1 MTRYKA
7 IIAYDGTDFSG
18 FQIQDNGRTVQE
30 ELERVLTKLN
40 SGTTIKIHGSGRTD
54 SGVHAVGQVIHFDLP
69 QVRDV
74 EKLRFALDTQTPDD
88 INVWQVAL
96 VADDFHSRFNKH
108 SKTYVY
114 RLTTSRA
121 NNPLTRRFSYHFPK
135 IRDFDAMVVAAQ
147 ALVGTHDFTGFT
159 ASGATV
165 EDKVRTITQA
175 DVVRDNDEILFIFS
189 GNGFLYKQ
197 VRNMVGTL
205 VKIGAG
211 KWPIERISEILT
223 AKNRDLA
230 GPTAPA
236 HGLCLMAVRYETDEK
251 ILEMTGEVKDGFSR
265 T

>member
-7 IIAYDGTDFSG
+7 RIAYDGTDFAG
-18 FQIQDNGRTVQE
+18 FQIQNNGRTVQE
-30 ELERVLTKLN
+30 ELERVLARLN
-40 SGTTIKIHGSGRTD
+40 SGQPVKLHGSGRTD
-54 SGVHAVGQVIHFDLP
+54 SGVHALAQIIHFDLP
-69 QVRDV
+69 QARDT

-88 INVWQVAL
+88 IDVLELEL
-96 VADDFHSRFNKH
+96 VADDFHSRFQPH
-108 SKTYVY
+108 SKTYQY

-135 IRDFDAMVVAAQ
+135 IVAFDNMVAAAQ
-147 ALVGTHDFTGFT
+147 LLVGTHDFTGFT

-175 DVVRDNDEILFIFS
+175 DVVRSGTDEILFIFS

-211 KWPIERISEILT
+211 KWPVTRVSEILV
-223 AKNRDLA
+223 AQNRDLA

-236 HGLCLMAVRYETDEK
+236 HGLCLMEVRYDN
-251 ILEMTGEVKDGFSR
+251 DDNA
-265 T
+265 

>member
-7 IIAYDGTDFSG
+7 RIAYDGMDFAG
-18 FQIQDNGRTVQE
+18 FQIQNNGRTVQE
-30 ELERVLTKLN
+30 ELERVLARLN
-40 SGTTIKIHGSGRTD
+40 SGHPVKLHGSGRTD
-54 SGVHAVGQVIHFDLP
+54 SGVHALAQIIHFDLP
-69 QVRDV
+69 QARDT

-88 INVWQVAL
+88 IDVLELEQ
-96 VADDFHSRFNKH
+96 VADDFHSRFNPH
-108 SKTYVY
+108 SKTYQY

-135 IRDFDAMVVAAQ
+135 IVAFDNMVAAAQ
-147 ALVGTHDFTGFT
+147 LLVGTHDFTGFT

-175 DVVRDNDEILFIFS
+175 DVVRS

-211 KWPIERISEILT
+211 KWPVTRVSEILT
-223 AKNRDLA
+223 AQNRDLA

-236 HGLCLMAVRYETDEK
+236 HGLCLMEVRYDN
-251 ILEMTGEVKDGFSR
+251 DDNA
-265 T
+265 